1 MSQSIYSIKNI
12 GYINPIRNQI
22 LIHNF
27 NSNNDN
33 GDILT
38 KFSTGINFVI

>member
-1 MSQSIYSIKNI
+1 MSQFIYSIKNI

-27 NSNNDN
+27 NRNNDN

-38 KFSTGINFVI
+38 KFFTDINFVV